1 MYNSKYKC
9 KYNSHDIFL
18 DTDIV
23 SEKDKDF
30 IRNVLY
36 KQDLLNIFCIEEH
49 CEEKMNTV
57 LMEIYEKIKNIPV
70 LKDCIN
76 NLSSNFSISL
86 QKEEEREE
94 QEIGF
99 IILFSYH
106 YLYLTHTCISEFIEY
121 GKISELSLSNLKKL
135 VFL

>member
-18 DTDIV
+18 DTDNV
-23 SEKDKDF
+23 SEKDKNF

-57 LMEIYEKIKNIPV
+57 LMEIYEKIKDNQV

-76 NLSSNFSISL
+76 NVLSNFSISL
-86 QKEEEREE
+86 E
-94 QEIGF
+94 QQSDFGF
-99 IILFSYH
+99 IILFSYD
-106 YLYLTHTCISEFIEY
+106 YLYLTHICISEFIESE
-121 GKISELSLSNLKKL
+121 KISDNSLSNLKKL

>member
-1 MYNSKYKC
+1 MYNTKYKC

-36 KQDLLNIFCIEEH
+36 KQDLLNIFGIEEH

-57 LMEIYEKIKNIPV
+57 LMEIYEKMKDILV

-76 NLSSNFSISL
+76 KVSSNFLLSL
-86 QKEEEREE
+86 E
-94 QEIGF
+94 QEPELGF
-99 IILFSYH
+99 IILFSYD
-106 YLYLTHTCISEFIEY
+106 YLYLTHTCISEFIEF
-121 GKISELSLSNLKKL
+121 GKISENSLSNLRKV